1 MNNTDDIITMYCSA
15 EKPWV
20 LAFMW
25 IPLDIYATNANWI
38 LDQVDRPHGTDTR
51 AGSTRYPKQEVV
63 EPMEAENSPSH
74 TETLH

>member
-1 MNNTDDIITMYCSA
+1 
-15 EKPWV
+15 
-20 LAFMW
+20 MW

-51 AGSTRYPKQEVV
+51 AGSTRYPKQELV